1 MLSIDIADVARVVR
15 SCLPGLIPFAVT
27 ATAAL
32 AARRLTRR
40 KSSSFRK
47 LVSAQRL
54 LALLLALGLSVNLI
68 CLGPMSTMLTPS
80 REKGSVSAETAAAA
94 MEKAVEIAQEGIVLL
109 KNDSADLP
117 MEPGKKL
124 NVFGWAS
131 TNPCYGGTGSGGLSD
146 AYPKTSLLD
155 SLTQAGFVLNDALSD
170 FYTAYRADRPAVGM
184 FTQDWTLPE
193 PPASAYTQEMLDGAR
208 AFSGKAILVITRVG
222 GEGADLPTDMTAV
235 ENRSWNDGSSYQC
248 STEYQQNS
256 TEYPDFEVGEHFL
269 ELSRTERDLVQL
281 VCSNF
286 SDVTVIY
293 NGANPM
299 ELGWVEEH
307 PQIKSVLWV
316 PGAGHDGFKAV
327 GQILSGEVNPSG
339 KTADTFVY
347 DLTQT
352 PTWNNFGAFLYDNM
366 EEFTAKEFNQ
376 TLTPSFVNYTEGIYV
391 GYKYYETAAKEGVL
405 DYAAAVQYPFGYG
418 LSYTTFRQEMGPL
431 TDTGDAL
438 SFNVTV
444 TNTGSVAGKDV
455 VEVYYDP
462 PYTNG
467 GVEKASANLI
477 AFEKTGLLEP
487 GKSETLTITFRKEEM
502 ASYDAHSAGCYV
514 LEAGD
519 YAISLNSDSHTVLAA
534 QSCTIPETIVYDSS
548 NPRSSDDAAAVNQF
562 DSAAGELIYLSRAD
576 HFANY
581 EKATAAPGSHSMPDA
596 QKAAFLNSSNYDP
609 AAEDDPNAAMPVT
622 GARNGMELS
631 ELRGARYDDPRWE
644 PLLDQLSIS
653 DMDRLTARAGYQTP
667 AISSVGKPAAV
678 DADGPSSVYSNFSG
692 QSSVA
697 FPSAVM
703 LANTWNKALAF
714 DYGSCMAKMASE
726 LGISGWYAPAL
737 NIHRSAF
744 GGRAFE
750 YYSEDS
756 LLTGKLAAQVVRAAK
771 EGGVYTFL
779 KHFALN
785 EQETRRCDMLC
796 TWADEQAI
804 REIYLRPF
812 ELAVKEG
819 GATAVMS
826 SFNYIG
832 TVYAGGCP
840 ALLKNVLRNEWG
852 FRGMVITDTFKNTTF
867 QNGDQLIR
875 SGNDACLVAYENPD
889 AHLKV
894 RSASGVL
901 ALRTASKN
909 ILYTVVNS
917 NACTPGA
924 KNQTPGW
931 KFLLFAADTA
941 GVVCLAFCE
950 YWSVKNYRKRNAAA
964 RD

>member
-1 MLSIDIADVARVVR
+1 MAAPGQMPPDRVVADTQNGR
-15 SCLPGLIPFAVT
+15 H
-27 ATAAL
+27 AL
-32 AARRLTRR
+32 ARGHQIGVRHAQPGPAGSVQRCRHFGLHGKVPVAIARR
-40 KSSSFRK
+40 
-47 LVSAQRL
+47 
-54 LALLLALGLSVNLI
+54 
-68 CLGPMSTMLTPS
+68 
-80 REKGSVSAETAAAA
+80 
-94 MEKAVEIAQEGIVLL
+94 
-109 KNDSADLP
+109 
-117 MEPGKKL
+117 
-124 NVFGWAS
+124 
-131 TNPCYGGTGSGGLSD
+131 
-146 AYPKTSLLD
+146 
-155 SLTQAGFVLNDALSD
+155 
-170 FYTAYRADRPAVGM
+170 
-184 FTQDWTLPE
+184 E
-193 PPASAYTQEMLDGAR
+193 PP
-208 AFSGKAILVITRVG
+208 
-222 GEGADLPTDMTAV
+222 
-235 ENRSWNDGSSYQC
+235 
-248 STEYQQNS
+248 
-256 TEYPDFEVGEHFL
+256 
-269 ELSRTERDLVQL
+269 
-281 VCSNF
+281 
-286 SDVTVIY
+286 
-293 NGANPM
+293 
-299 ELGWVEEH
+299 
-307 PQIKSVLWV
+307 
-316 PGAGHDGFKAV
+316 
-327 GQILSGEVNPSG
+327 GQILSLLRRPLAQLCLG
-339 KTADTFVY
+339 
-347 DLTQT
+347 
-352 PTWNNFGAFLYDNM
+352 
-366 EEFTAKEFNQ
+366 
-376 TLTPSFVNYTEGIYV
+376 GI
-391 GYKYYETAAKEGVL
+391 GSLLGQRAAQCIGCN
-405 DYAAAVQYPFGYG
+405 AC
-418 LSYTTFRQEMGPL
+418 S
-431 TDTGDAL
+431 
-438 SFNVTV
+438 NVTH
-444 TNTGSVAGKDV
+444 TGPADLCIQTRPQCDSQQHSLR
-455 VEVYYDP
+455 
-462 PYTNG
+462 
-467 GVEKASANLI
+467 AS
-477 AFEKTGLLEP
+477 F
-487 GKSETLTITFRKEEM
+487 
-502 ASYDAHSAGCYV
+502 
-514 LEAGD
+514 
-519 YAISLNSDSHTVLAA
+519 
-534 QSCTIPETIVYDSS
+534 Q
-548 NPRSSDDAAAVNQF
+548 
-562 DSAAGELIYLSRAD
+562 
-576 HFANY
+576 
-581 EKATAAPGSHSMPDA
+581 MPHHA
-596 QKAAFLNSSNYDP
+596 P